1 MARRALPFV
10 VLVVAA
16 AAALAVVPATAS
28 TAEQLVVHGQRATS
42 GWTRAGDPC
51 LQGTVEQCLA
61 ADGEGGGAAVLRRR
75 RRLFQVVMGEDDVTG
90 DYGGGAPQYISYAA
104 LMRNSVP
111 CSLPGASYYNCRPGA
126 DANPYTRGCSA
137 ITQCRD

>member
-1 MARRALPFV
+1 MARPALPFV
-10 VLVVAA
+10 VVLVVAVAA
-16 AAALAVVPATAS
+16 AATTP
-28 TAEQLVVHGQRATS
+28 ELVVHDRWPMREG
-42 GWTRAGDPC
+42 GDPC
-51 LQGTVEQCLA
+51 LHGTVRECLA
-61 ADGEGGGAAVLRRR
+61 DEYGGGGGGMRR
-75 RRLFQVVMGEDDVTG
+75 RRLFQLMEEDDY
-90 DYGGGAPQYISYAA
+90 YGGGGDGTTPPAQYISYAA